1 MRIAQIATLAT
12 PVRQQGSGSIEGL
25 VWLLTNELV
34 KMGHEVT
41 VFAAAG
47 SRTEGKLVSALPGTY
62 GQNGSPGDWQVCEF
76 INLCRAVELSGEFD
90 VLHSHSYLYGLKL
103 QRLSK
108 APIVNTMHLTGGEEF
123 ARLWKQYP
131 DAFVTAI
138 SKYQWSAFPELQPA
152 AVIYHGVDS
161 SQFTFQPNPEDYVC
175 YLGRFIPGKGPLLAI
190 AAAKS
195 LGIRLVL
202 AGPRN
207 DYYDKHIEPLV
218 DGKSVEYIGGGIGG
232 AQRDEF
238 LGKARALLYPVQYP
252 EPFGLVMVEAMVCG
266 TPVAAINLGAVPEI
280 IDEGVTGYFVES
292 KEELSRAIFQAFNLD
307 RKLVREHAMQH
318 FSAERM
324 ARQYVQVYEQLI

>member
-41 VFAAAG
+41 VFAVAG
-47 SRTEGKLVSALPGTY
+47 SKTDGRLVSTLPGTY
-62 GQNGSPGDWQVCEF
+62 GQNGAPGDWQVCEF
-76 INLCRAVELSGEFD
+76 INLCQAVELSGEFD
-90 VLHSHSYLYGLKL
+90 VLHSHSYLYGLIL
-103 QRLSK
+103 QKLSK
-108 APIVNTMHLTGGEEF
+108 APIVNTMHLSGSEEF
-123 ARLWKQYP
+123 ARLWKQYS
-131 DAFVTAI
+131 DACVTAI
-138 SKYQWSAFPELQPA
+138 SKYQWSAFPGLQPE

-161 SQFTFQPNPEDYVC
+161 SQFTFQPDPEDYVC
-175 YLGRFIPGKGPLLAI
+175 YLGRFTPGKGPLHAI

-195 LGIRLVL
+195 LGIRLIL

-252 EPFGLVMVEAMVCG
+252 EPFGLVMVEAMMCG

-280 IDEGVTGYFVES
+280 IDEGITGYFSES
-292 KEELSRAIFQAFNLD
+292 REEFPKAILQAFNLN
-307 RKLVREHAMQH
+307 RSLTRARALER

-324 ARQYVQVYEQLI
+324 AHQYVQVYEQLI